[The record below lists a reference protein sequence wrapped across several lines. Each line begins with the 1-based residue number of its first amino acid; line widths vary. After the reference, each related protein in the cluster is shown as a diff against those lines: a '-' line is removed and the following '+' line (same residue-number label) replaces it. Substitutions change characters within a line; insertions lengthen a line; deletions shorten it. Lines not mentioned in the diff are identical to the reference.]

1 MVGEPR
7 MQYPKVSGKRKKSQ
21 PFAFPDVPLK
31 GIDRA
36 WNIK

>member
-1 MVGEPR
+1 MMGEPLAE
-7 MQYPKVSGKRKKSQ
+7 YSKVSGKSEKSQ
-21 PFAFPDVPLK
+21 PSAILDVPLK